1 MTTQLM
7 VQPSSFMPSG
17 VSMSQLGDVYIF
29 RFTDELQSRLEEL
42 LDKNKRDGLIQDERA
57 ELDGISELSRI
68 FTLINAQLAAQAKW
82 CPRKLEDLSDNALD
96 SFAST
101 VTPPNT

>member
-7 VQPSSFMPSG
+7 VQPSSFVPSG

-29 RFTDELQSRLEEL
+29 RFTDELQSRLEDL
-42 LDKNKRDGLIQDERA
+42 LDKNKRDGLTQDERA

-68 FTLINAQLAAQAKW
+68 FTSINAQLAAQAKW
-82 CPRKLEDLSDNALD
+82 CPRKLEDLSNNVLD
-96 SFAST
+96 FSAST

>member
-17 VSMSQLGDVYIF
+17 ISMSQLGDVYIF
-29 RFTDELQSRLEEL
+29 KFTDELQSRLEEL
-42 LDKNKRDGLIQDERA
+42 LDKNKRDGLTLDERA

-68 FTLINAQLAAQAKW
+68 FTLINAQLATQAQW
-82 CPRKLEDLSDNALD
+82 CPRKLEDLSDNVLD
-96 SFAST
+96 ASASI

>member
-17 VSMSQLGDVYIF
+17 VVMSQLGDVYIF
-29 RFTDELQSRLEEL
+29 KFTDELQSRLEDL
-42 LDKNKRDGLIQDERA
+42 LDKNKQDNLTQDERA

-82 CPRKLEDLSDNALD
+82 CSRKLEYLCVSKYL
-96 SFAST
+96 
-101 VTPPNT
+101 

>member
-17 VSMSQLGDVYIF
+17 VSMGQLGDVYIF

-42 LDKNKRDGLIQDERA
+42 LDKNKRDGLTQDERA

-96 SFAST
+96 SSVSI